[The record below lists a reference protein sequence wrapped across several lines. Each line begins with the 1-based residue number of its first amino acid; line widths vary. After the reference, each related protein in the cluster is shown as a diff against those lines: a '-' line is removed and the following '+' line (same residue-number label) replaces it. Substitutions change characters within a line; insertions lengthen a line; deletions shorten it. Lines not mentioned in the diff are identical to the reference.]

1 MLGPLKMTEAVGSF
15 LQFLDRSGLH
25 SLREPTINVIDPF
38 LVLGLVA
45 ILGFIAPFFARKLKL
60 PIVVGEIL
68 FGVIVG
74 TVLHG
79 MSRFDLVNLD
89 LSSDIL
95 ELLSTLGFI
104 TLMFMIGME
113 NDFEDL
119 RSLSRT
125 EKLTVLLVIIANFLI
140 AVVPFLIFGYPLLV
154 GLIVGGVSIAVVM
167 PVLRDMGINRTSF
180 GFKIMLLAQIADIL
194 AIFLLSFSAASVG
207 GFRAILILL
216 LLPVIFLLLFWIMDM
231 VIWYRPQLMSRI
243 TNPTDQSELGVRA
256 TLAAI
261 LLFYVMAQLIG
272 LEAVLGAFL
281 CGILFSAIFK
291 EKGAILDKFLPLGY
305 GFLIPTFFIY
315 QGFSVSLFDLFE
327 LKALG
332 LLLLL
337 LVVQLVSKAIPLF
350 ASKFFRHSWTDIG
363 GSLLLGTNLSV
374 VVAGV
379 KIGEEAGI
387 LDGNIAGIL
396 ILYGVLSCIVF
407 PLLFKRVFKKH
418 LEKYMGKNPD
428 ED

>member
-1 MLGPLKMTEAVGSF
+1 MAEAVGSH
-15 LQFLDRSGLH
+15 LQFSDRPGLH
-25 SLREPTINVIDPF
+25 ILGDSTVNIIDPF

-125 EKLTVLLVIIANFLI
+125 EKLTVLLVITANFLI

-180 GFKIMLLAQIADIL
+180 GFKIMLLAQIADIV

-216 LLPVIFLLLFWIMDM
+216 LLPAIFLLIFWIMDM
-231 VIWYRPQLMSRI
+231 VIWYRPKLMSRI

-305 GFLIPTFFIY
+305 GFLIPIFFIY

-327 LKALG
+327 LEALG

-337 LVVQLVSKAIPLF
+337 LVVQLVSKAVPLF
-350 ASKFFRHSWTDIG
+350 ASRFFRHSWTDIG

-379 KIGEEAGI
+379 KIGEEADI

-407 PLLFKRVFKKH
+407 PLLFKRVFKVR
-418 LEKYMGKNPD
+418 LEKYMGKNPE
-428 ED
+428 EDN